1 MGTIPTNPP
10 IIPVPFAANGQ
21 KNAIPQNASAVGSAN
36 ASWDQGFPG
45 ITMIAK
51 QAGGKPPLGK
61 DFNGVLNQLSSN
73 AYFAQSGCVYAWSNT
88 LNYLAGSHVQGTGGH
103 EYVAL
108 QPSGPDVPASG
119 GGYVGAQDPTSST
132 GYWLDFTAAISGGS
146 SAGYELCEFYYFR
159 HPSLRPGFVQAAG
172 GVVANA
178 ATLYPDAWAYL
189 QTADGQ
195 LLCKTEVEWQ
205 ALSTATYYTDANG
218 NTEGW
223 NGVGGVPWY
232 VVDTNAGTIRV
243 PDVRGMYA
251 EAAGLDSLAIGG
263 VHHDMVRNV
272 KTTESLFQ
280 GQAEYPLTGDSNP
293 FSISFVGSNAFT
305 THSAGNARQ
314 SYLGLDISTVVPT
327 GNQVKPRAFG
337 CLACVYLGA

>member
-10 IIPVPFAANGQ
+10 IIPVPFATNGQ
-21 KNAIPQNASAVGSAN
+21 KNAIPQNAGTVGSAN

-73 AYFAQSGCVYAWSNT
+73 AFFAQSGCVYAWSDT
-88 LNYLAGSHVQGTGGH
+88 LNYLAGCHAQGTDGH
-103 EYVAL
+103 EYIAL

-119 GGYVGAQDPTSST
+119 GGYVGAQNPTSST
-132 GYWLDFTAAISGGS
+132 GYWLDFTSALSHSGDT
-146 SAGYELCEFYYFR
+146 GYELCEFYYFR

-172 GVVANA
+172 GLISNA

-205 ALSTATYYTDANG
+205 AMSNATYYTDASG

-223 NGVGGVPWY
+223 NGVGGVPWF
-232 VVDTNAGTIRV
+232 VIDTNAGTLRV

-251 EAAGLDSLAIGG
+251 EAAGLDSLSVGG
-263 VHHDMVRNV
+263 VHEDRIRNITGSTTRTLWTV
-272 KTTESLFQ
+272 NNPTPAGAFYKIDRKTSGLAADDQ
-280 GQAEYPLTGDSNP
+280 GGD
-293 FSISFVGSNAFT
+293 G
-305 THSAGNARQ
+305 
-314 SYLGLDISTVVPT
+314 YLDLGLDASRIIPT
-327 GNQVKPRAFG
+327 GSHAAPRAWG
-337 CLACVYLGA
+337 SLACVYLGA